1 MSKPTIGLTAAEAA
15 RRAQAGQSNRIT
27 QSSSRSLGDIFIA
40 NFLNLPN
47 LILLAIIIVL
57 TAVGKP
63 ADGFVTGGVVVI
75 NILIGTFQEYRSKR
89 KLDQI
94 ALLTRPKVTVLRDG
108 QAQEVDQSAV
118 VLGDAI
124 LFKAGDQAVV
134 DGTLIHDPANPNQRV
149 DVDESALTGESDL
162 IPKRAGDSILSGSFA
177 VVGEGIFMAEK
188 VGEESFAQKITT
200 GARQFTVSVT
210 PLQRQINIIVR
221 TLLVT
226 TIALS
231 LLIGLAAVWN
241 ERPFEDVI
249 EDIAVVIS
257 LIPQGLLLMITVA
270 YALGAVRIAAKG
282 ALVQQINAVESLSN
296 VDVLCMDKT
305 GTLTTNRILFD
316 ALHPLTLE
324 SEAAF
329 RSLLGDY
336 IASTGAKNRTAEA
349 VAQAIQ
355 GNPQPVKA
363 EIPFSSARKWSGASF
378 ESATLRGTYLLGAPE
393 MLYPNLVG
401 DLEASKAQVT
411 TLANQGLRV
420 LLFARSEVILGPQD
434 IPQERE
440 ADLPA
445 QLTPLGLVS
454 FSDELRPNVQQVLA
468 GFRQAQVGLRVI
480 SGDNPS
486 TVAALAY
493 QAGFDPQTD
502 PAISGVELAQMSDPD
517 FAEAVRTHTIF
528 GRITPEQKSRIVDIL
543 RGDGH
548 YVAMMGDGVNDV
560 LSLKKAQV
568 GIAMEDGSQATR
580 AVADIVLLGNQ
591 FEILPQAF
599 LEGQRILNGMNDSA
613 RLFLTRSVYIALL
626 IITVGFIGSEF
637 PFSPRHNAI
646 LTSLPVG
653 IPAFFLAYWA
663 KSGQPSKSLLRL
675 TAEFVLPTGLTLFLL
690 NLALWYVHLEGWGG
704 TVEVGRSLLTIAS
717 LLGALWVILLAEHD
731 RSLWRTQPLWYL
743 GDLRRVGLTLAM
755 LALFV
760 VVMLIVPLREFFEMT
775 TPTSRELALILAGLG
790 IWIVSLYLL
799 WRYDVLEHLVIPD
812 YRPPANEPS
821 QTPAQDG

>member
-1 MSKPTIGLTAAEAA
+1 MSSSPIGLTSAEAL
-15 RRAQAGQSNRIT
+15 RRKQAGQSNRIT
-27 QSSSRSLGDIFIA
+27 QSSSRSLTDIFIA

-47 LILLAIIIVL
+47 LILLGIIFIL
-57 TAVGKP
+57 AAVGKP

-94 ALLTRPKVTVLRDG
+94 ALLTRPKVTVIRDG
-108 QAQEVDQSAV
+108 QPQEVDQSEV
-118 VLGDAI
+118 VLGDAV

-134 DGTLIHDPANPNQRV
+134 DGKIIPDPAHPNARV

-162 IPKRAGDSILSGSFA
+162 IPKREGDSILSGSFA
-177 VVGEGIFMAEK
+177 VVGEAVFLAEK
-188 VGEESFAQKITT
+188 VGNESFAQKITS
-200 GARQFTVSVT
+200 GARQFTVSIT
-210 PLQRQINIIVR
+210 PLQQQINTIVR
-221 TLLVT
+221 TLLIT
-226 TIALS
+226 TIVLAM
-231 LLIGLAAVWN
+231 LIGLAAVWN
-241 ERPFEDVI
+241 SRPFEDVI

-316 ALHPLTLE
+316 ALHPLGQTSQADLQK
-324 SEAAF
+324 
-329 RSLLGDY
+329 LLGDY
-336 IASTGAKNRTAEA
+336 IASIGAKNRTAEA

-355 GNPQPVKA
+355 GHTQPVVA

-378 ESATLRGTYLLGAPE
+378 DSAALKGTYLLGAPE
-393 MLYPNLVG
+393 MLFPQVQG
-401 DLEASKAQVT
+401 DLESIKTQMTA
-411 TLANQGLRV
+411 LANHGLRV
-420 LLFARSEVILGPQD
+420 LLFVKSESILQPSD
-434 IPQERE
+434 IPQDRE

-445 QLTPLGLVS
+445 NLVPLGLVS

-468 GFRQAQVGLRVI
+468 GFRQANVNLKVI
-480 SGDNPS
+480 SGDNPT

-493 QAGFDPQTD
+493 QAGFDPAKD
-502 PAISGVELAQMSDPD
+502 YAVSGVDLTNMNDSE
-517 FAEAVRTHTIF
+517 FTEAVRNNAIF
-528 GRITPEQKSRIVDIL
+528 GRITPEQKSRIVDVL

-580 AVADIVLLGNQ
+580 AVADMVLLGNK
-591 FEILPQAF
+591 FEILPEAF

-663 KSGQPSKSLLRL
+663 KSGQPTKSLIRL
-675 TAEFVLPTGLTLFLL
+675 ATEFVIPAGLTLFLV
-690 NLALWYVHLEGWGG
+690 NLFLWYIHLQQWESS
-704 TVEVGRSLLTIAS
+704 VEEARSILTIAS
-717 LLGALWVILLAEHD
+717 LLGALWVIILAEHD
-731 RSLWRTQPLWYL
+731 CEIWRQNPLWYV
-743 GDLRRVGLTLAM
+743 GDIRRIGLAIGM
-755 LALFV
+755 LALFII
-760 VVMLIVPLREFFEMT
+760 VMLIEPARDFFEMLI
-775 TPTSRELALILAGLG
+775 PTGRDIGLLLAALG
-790 IWIVSLYLL
+790 VWIVALYLL
-799 WRYDVLEHLVIPD
+799 WRYDVLERLVMPS
-812 YRPPANEPS
+812 YNQPS
-821 QTPAQDG
+821 QESSTNPEQPH